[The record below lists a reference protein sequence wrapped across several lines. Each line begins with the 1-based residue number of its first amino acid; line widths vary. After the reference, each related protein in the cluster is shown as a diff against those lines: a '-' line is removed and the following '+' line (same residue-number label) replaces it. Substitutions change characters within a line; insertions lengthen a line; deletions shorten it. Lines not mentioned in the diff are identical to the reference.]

1 LRWQPKMS
9 LQALNEDFQLELMQR
24 ERPKTSHASF
34 TKFKLNSIGSLFK
47 REYPDATRLEELLVG
62 LD

>member
-1 LRWQPKMS
+1 MS
-9 LQALNEDFQLELMQR
+9 LQTLNEDFQLELMQR
-24 ERPKTSHASF
+24 ERPKSHASF

-47 REYPDATRLEELLVG
+47 REYPDAGRLEQLLVG